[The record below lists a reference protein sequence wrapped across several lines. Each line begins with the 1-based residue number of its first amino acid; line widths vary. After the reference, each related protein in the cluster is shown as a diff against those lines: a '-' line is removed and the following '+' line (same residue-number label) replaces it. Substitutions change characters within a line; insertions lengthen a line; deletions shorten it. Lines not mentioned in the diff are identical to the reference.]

1 MEVILPNTEISE
13 IEIKNIISSLLKYIG
28 ENTDRE
34 GLKDTPERVLKS
46 FKELFGGYKVD
57 TDEVF
62 KTFIEGN
69 CQEMVV
75 LKNIEFVS
83 FCEHHLLPF
92 YGEISIGYIPDGRVI
107 GISKL
112 ARLVEIYS
120 KRLQIQEN
128 LTKQIA
134 DEINNKLKPSG
145 VMVVC
150 KAKHLCMI
158 ARGIKKQNAVMVTSA
173 IRGKFNDNN
182 VREEFLKLLEI

>member
-1 MEVILPNTEISE
+1 MEAILPNTEISE
-13 IEIKNIISSLLKYIG
+13 IEVKNIISSLLQYIG
-28 ENTDRE
+28 ENTERE
-34 GLKDTPERVLKS
+34 GLRETPERVLKS
-46 FKELFGGYKVD
+46 FKELFGGYKVNTAD
-57 TDEVF
+57 IF
-62 KTFIEGN
+62 KTFTEGN

-83 FCEHHLLPF
+83 FCEHHILPF
-92 YGEISIGYIPDGRVI
+92 YGEISIGYIPNGKVI
-107 GISKL
+107 GVSKL
-112 ARLVEIYS
+112 ARLVEIFS

-134 DEINNKLKPSG
+134 DEINNKLEPLG

-173 IRGKFNDNN
+173 IRGRFNDNN

>member
-1 MEVILPNTEISE
+1 MEAILPNTEISE
-13 IEIKNIISSLLKYIG
+13 IEVKNIISSLLQYIG
-28 ENTDRE
+28 ENTERE
-34 GLKDTPERVLKS
+34 GLRETPERVLKS
-46 FKELFGGYKVD
+46 LKELFGGYKVNTAD
-57 TDEVF
+57 IF
-62 KTFIEGN
+62 KTFTEGN

-92 YGEISIGYIPDGRVI
+92 YGEISIGYIPNGKII

-112 ARLVEIYS
+112 ARLVEIFS

-134 DEINNKLKPSG
+134 DEINNKLEPLG

-158 ARGIKKQNAVMVTSA
+158 ARGIKKQNAVMITSA
-173 IRGKFNDNN
+173 IRGRFNDNN
-182 VREEFLKLLEI
+182 VREEFLKLIEL